1 MRAFHILEMLG
12 MRPFSIKIEP
22 DPLGARWFR
31 WSLFEEG
38 ELLIRSQFSYPTRR
52 QAKDGA
58 NVAMQKRAFH
68 SSVPS
73 DDQNSKAPA
82 QSGAR

>member
-1 MRAFHILEMLG
+1 

-31 WSLFEEG
+31 WRLFEQG
-38 ELLIRSQFSYPTRR
+38 ELLVQSQFSYPTRR

-58 NVAMQKRAFH
+58 RVAKQERA
-68 SSVPS
+68 SQPRGGMADATGTESATSRV
-73 DDQNSKAPA
+73 
-82 QSGAR
+82 

>member
-1 MRAFHILEMLG
+1 

-31 WSLFEEG
+31 WRLFEEG
-38 ELLIRSQFSYPTRR
+38 ELLIQSQFSYPTRR

-58 NVAMQKRAFH
+58 RAARQERA
-68 SSVPS
+68 SQPRVGMA
-73 DDQNSKAPA
+73 DATGIE
-82 QSGAR
+82 SGTSRV

>member
-1 MRAFHILEMLG
+1 

-31 WSLFEEG
+31 WRLFEEG
-38 ELLIRSQFSYPTRR
+38 ELLIQSQFSYPTRR

-58 NVAMQKRAFH
+58 RA
-68 SSVPS
+68 
-73 DDQNSKAPA
+73 
-82 QSGAR
+82 ARQERASQPRGGMADATGIESATSRV

>member
-1 MRAFHILEMLG
+1 

-31 WSLFEEG
+31 WCLFEEG
-38 ELLIRSQFSYPTRR
+38 ELLIRSLFSYPPRR

-58 NVAMQKRAFH
+58 RVAKQERA
-68 SSVPS
+68 SERPGGMADATGTEPVTSR
-73 DDQNSKAPA
+73 
-82 QSGAR
+82 G

>member
-1 MRAFHILEMLG
+1 

-31 WSLFEEG
+31 WCLFEEG
-38 ELLIRSQFSYPTRR
+38 ELLTRSQFSYPTRR

-58 NVAMQKRAFH
+58 RVAEQERA
-68 SSVPS
+68 SQRRGGMADAKGIESVTS
-73 DDQNSKAPA
+73 
-82 QSGAR
+82 RV